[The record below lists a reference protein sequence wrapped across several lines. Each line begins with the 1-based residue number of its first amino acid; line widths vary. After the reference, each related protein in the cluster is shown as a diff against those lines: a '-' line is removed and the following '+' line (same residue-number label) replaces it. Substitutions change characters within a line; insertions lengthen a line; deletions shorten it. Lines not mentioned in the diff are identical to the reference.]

1 MRTCLSSLCDART
14 FGEQLAAEAHRKG
27 SGKAKRKAFVADGM
41 ACNWTMHARH
51 FAVCEPVTDFIHV
64 IGYVYDATVA
74 IGRGEDFAWG
84 MCHQWLTNCWQGSV
98 SDVIIELETW
108 QSQHSLPTDDD
119 EAEDVPR
126 DDPREI
132 VRRSV
137 VSLRNNQQRMSYPEY
152 RCQGLPVTSALME
165 SFVKEMNWRVKGT
178 EMFWNNPSGAEA
190 ILILRAASLSEDSRL
205 ANTLP

>member
-1 MRTCLSSLCDART
+1 
-14 FGEQLAAEAHRKG
+14 
-27 SGKAKRKAFVADGM
+27 M

-51 FAVCEPVTDFIHV
+51 FADYEAITDFIHVIGHVIIHV

-74 IGRGEDFAWG
+74 IGGGEEFAWG
-84 MCHQWLTNCWQGSV
+84 MCHQWLTSCWQGRV
-98 SDVIIELETW
+98 NDVITELETW
-108 QSQHSLPTDDD
+108 QSQHPLPTSDDD
-119 EAEDVPR
+119 EPKDVPL
-126 DDPREI
+126 DAPREI